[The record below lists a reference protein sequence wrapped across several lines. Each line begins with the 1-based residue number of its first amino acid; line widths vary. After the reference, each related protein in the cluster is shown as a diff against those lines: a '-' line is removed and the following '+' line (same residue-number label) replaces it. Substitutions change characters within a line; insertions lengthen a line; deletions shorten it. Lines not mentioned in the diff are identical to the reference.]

1 MTSSRNPQAGIPS
14 APPDNQLLR
23 FCTTIYLVLIVLLP
37 WVLATQTPP
46 ALLHDWALLF
56 KPLLGLSQLVAIGT
70 PHAYEECVDLGIVW
84 ISVIAG
90 TVLFGAR
97 YVGRRRMGLV
107 RVGRSFRLGE
117 RFVPVLL
124 ALMFTFPW
132 IAPTFA
138 LHDYSGV
145 KTGPITR
152 LIDNNLLARG
162 FFCATLLIGSVSA
175 LLGVVFI
182 TFGSRS
188 RETPPDVHR

>member
-1 MTSSRNPQAGIPS
+1 MTSSRNAGAGIPS
-14 APPDNQLLR
+14 APPDNQFLR
-23 FCTTIYLVLIVLLP
+23 FCTTIYLVLIVLMP

-70 PHAYEECVDLGIVW
+70 PHAYEECVDLGVVW
-84 ISVIAG
+84 ISVVAV
-90 TVLFGAR
+90 TVLSGAR
-97 YVGRRRMGLV
+97 YVQRRRRGQV
-107 RVGRSFRLGE
+107 RVDRSFRLGE
-117 RFVPVLL
+117 RIVPVLL

-138 LHDYSGV
+138 LHDYSGT
-145 KTGPITR
+145 KTGAITR
-152 LIDNNLLARG
+152 LIDTNLLARG
-162 FFCATLLIGSVSA
+162 VFCAALLIGSAFA
-175 LLGVVFI
+175 LLLVAFV